1 MQSTQEIAERL
12 NLSRRENLERIS
24 RMSRRE
30 RMEKSIA
37 YSNEEPGDLN
47 RMDGYNCPECLNRG
61 FIWEFEE
68 QPPYIEGGEP
78 VYSERTRLCKCMN
91 VRANI
96 RRMKQSGLEPII
108 EKCTFEKY
116 EATEEWQQVLKAAA
130 IKFTKNA
137 DDLECKW
144 FFMGGGVGSGKTHLC
159 TAIAREMLYKGREVR
174 YMLWEADGKKL
185 KSIINDIEA
194 YQNMIEPFKN
204 AEVLYID
211 DLFKPTKDK
220 DGQIAQ
226 PTSGDI
232 KLAYEI
238 INHRYQ
244 KPGSITIIS
253 SERHIAEII
262 ELDNAVGSRIY
273 EMTKQNAYN
282 ISKDADRNYRIR
294 DMKVI

>member
-1 MQSTQEIAERL
+1 
-12 NLSRRENLERIS
+12 
-24 RMSRRE
+24 
-30 RMEKSIA
+30 
-37 YSNEEPGDLN
+37 
-47 RMDGYNCPECLNRG
+47 
-61 FIWEFEE
+61 
-68 QPPYIEGGEP
+68 
-78 VYSERTRLCKCMN
+78 
-91 VRANI
+91 
-96 RRMKQSGLEPII
+96 
-108 EKCTFEKY
+108 
-116 EATEEWQQVLKAAA
+116 
-130 IKFTKNA
+130 
-137 DDLECKW
+137 
-144 FFMGGGVGSGKTHLC
+144 
-159 TAIAREMLYKGREVR
+159 
-174 YMLWEADGKKL
+174 MLWEADGKKL

-253 SERHIAEII
+253 SERHISEII

-294 DMKVI
+294 DMKVIEGAYTIEQLAEAQRNMHEEIKELCKELKTVEQLRK